1 ATRQEVAWQPEGSYK
16 VPVAEKD
23 ALPHASEGQ
32 RSLSEVQESAQFL
45 VQDAMA
51 KAIMESLL
59 AKADL
64 PHETIALINL
74 TPYDGMLERATR
86 SWQESNPGTNIN
98 FRSLSMTKN
107 LSTAQ
112 FVEKTVALELLEE
125 WKSGHAR
132 FKDVRAYEPKP
143 PAQAPNSKLELS
155 SYPLRLAKVEYD
167 ATPGK
172 RGWERYKVS
181 LPASIRARHVE
192 DVVHGADWK
201 QLLEQFD
208 SRFNDS
214 SLFHLSAKSL
224 EVAPAEPVEQEV
236 LEPWDEPLT
245 MEDLLDKYIL
255 ESKMSGRVANTTLVL
270 TRAKQRDGTVSQI
283 VDGQQF
289 KLFLETWLTVGL
301 DRISNP
307 SNFRACQWEQ
317 VYVFRPLAFWPRSP
331 SLMSPWGL
339 VSFKLPTVRADL

>member
-1 ATRQEVAWQPEGSYK
+1 
-16 VPVAEKD
+16 
-23 ALPHASEGQ
+23 
-32 RSLSEVQESAQFL
+32 
-45 VQDAMA
+45 M
-51 KAIMESLL
+51 
-59 AKADL
+59 
-64 PHETIALINL
+64 
-74 TPYDGMLERATR
+74 
-86 SWQESNPGTNIN
+86 
-98 FRSLSMTKN
+98 
-107 LSTAQ
+107 
-112 FVEKTVALELLEE
+112 
-125 WKSGHAR
+125 
-132 FKDVRAYEPKP
+132 
-143 PAQAPNSKLELS
+143 
-155 SYPLRLAKVEYD
+155 EYD

-214 SLFHLSAKSL
+214 SLHAFLVSESFLGWLLSGWSTATQPSQCPNHPNLPTLHLHLRFHLSAKSL